1 MAPRKIDHIGIAVR
15 DLELAKAF
23 YAGSL
28 GLNVEHEEILGD
40 MKIAFIPVGEVNL
53 ELIQCIS
60 DDGVIAKF
68 IAKKGEGIH
77 HIAYAVEDVSA
88 ALEAL
93 EAQGVKLVDEK
104 PRQGAHGTEVAFVHP
119 KSAFGVL
126 TELVGKERKD

>member
-1 MAPRKIDHIGIAVR
+1 MAPTKINHIGIAVR
-15 DLELAKAF
+15 DLESAKAF
-23 YAGSL
+23 YAGAL

-53 ELIQCIS
+53 ELIQCVT

-93 EAQGVKLVDEK
+93 KAQGAKLVDEK
-104 PRQGAHGTEVAFVHP
+104 PRKGAHGTEVAFVHP
-119 KSAFGVL
+119 KSTFGVL
-126 TELVGKERKD
+126 TELVGEGTKD

>member
-1 MAPRKIDHIGIAVR
+1 MAPKKIDHIGIAVA
-15 DLELAKAF
+15 DLEAAKAF
-23 YAGSL
+23 YSGAL
-28 GLNVEHEEILGD
+28 GLSVEHEETLRD

-77 HIAYAVEDVSA
+77 HIAYAVDDVASS
-88 ALEAL
+88 LEAL
-93 EAQGVKLVDEK
+93 KAKGVKLVDET
-104 PRQGAHGTEVAFVHP
+104 PRKGAHGTEVAFVHP

-126 TELVGKERKD
+126 TELVSGGAKE